1 MAHRRKKIKQ
11 DQKRRQVVPKAQYSG
26 LRELFRTNGL
36 LDKDGKI
43 TAQGRE
49 ALSN

>member
-1 MAHRRKKIKQ
+1 MAHRRTKIKQ
-11 DQKRRQVVPKAQYSG
+11 DPKRRRAAPKAKYSG